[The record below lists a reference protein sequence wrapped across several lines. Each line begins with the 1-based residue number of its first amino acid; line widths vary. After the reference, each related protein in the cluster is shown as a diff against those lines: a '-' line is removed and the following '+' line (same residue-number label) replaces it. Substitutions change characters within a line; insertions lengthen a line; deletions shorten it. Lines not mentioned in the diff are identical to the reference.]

1 MSYMRLTK
9 SRVQPRRT
17 RLSTKG
23 QLVLPRAIC
32 AAHDWRAGTE
42 FEVVDRAD
50 GVALK
55 EVKRKGTIKLAD
67 LLGIARYKGPRKSIR
82 EMDAAI
88 AADARS
94 WR

>member
-1 MSYMRLTK
+1 MSYVSLTK
-9 SRVQPRRT
+9 SKVQPKRT

-32 AAHDWRAGTE
+32 AAHNWQPGTE
-42 FEVVDRAD
+42 FEVLDRSD
-50 GVALK
+50 GVTLK
-55 EVKRKGTIKLAD
+55 ELKRKGTIKLAD

>member
-1 MSYMRLTK
+1 MRLTK

-32 AAHDWRAGTE
+32 AAHHWRAGTE